1 MKNGHLS
8 SYMLLPGLDG
18 GTVRGID
25 VGSRDAGDGDASIG
39 TGPVTGTDIF
49 KRYAFRPTL
58 ALTIS
63 IKY

>member
-1 MKNGHLS
+1 
-8 SYMLLPGLDG
+8 MLLPGLDG